1 MCGIIAGI
9 YDNIYKILLEGLVQL
24 QNRGYDS
31 AGIAIINEEIKCI
44 KKASTSTLSAIEYL
58 NTHHINGKIGIGH
71 TRWATHGEKND
82 INSHPHISM
91 CGKFALVHNG
101 IIENYNELKNM
112 LLENGYVMCS
122 QTDTEIIVNLL
133 SFYKKNNSTENA
145 ILKLINILEG
155 TWGLVIINIDEPN
168 TLYATRSGSPL
179 LVGYNETSVIITSE
193 QSGFNNNLSNYFVLN
208 NKDIC
213 IIKKINKNIEIDTKD
228 SYSLKKINYLNF
240 EINGY
245 DHWMIKEI
253 FEQEQTTVNALKR
266 GSRLLENNKVRL
278 GGLNEK
284 KKELENIDN
293 IILLGCGTS
302 FNACCYG
309 IHFFKDL
316 CKFNSVQVIDG
327 ADFSH
332 LDIPKKGSTCLIL
345 LSQSGETKDLHRCIG
360 IAKEYELFTIGVVNV
375 VDSLIAREV
384 DCGCYLHAGREVAVA
399 STKSFTSQSILLV
412 LISIWFSQTYYP
424 HENIKKR
431 EKIIQDLYNLHYDI
445 KKTLNVREHIK
456 KIVPFFNKNS
466 CFILGKQK
474 GEPIAKEGALKIK
487 EVSYI
492 HAEGYSTSSLKH
504 GPFALLEEDFP
515 VILLNPNDE
524 FMAKTQNAYE
534 EIKSRH
540 AKIIKIVNSGEQ
552 GDNIIQIPYNKTFT
566 HLLMIIPLQILS
578 YELALF
584 RNINPDMPRNLAK
597 VVTVE

>member
-24 QNRGYDS
+24 QNRGYDL

-58 NTHHINGKIGIGH
+58 NTHHINGNIGIGH

-82 INSHPHISM
+82 TNSHPHISM

-101 IIENYNELKNM
+101 IIENYKELKNM

-145 ILKLINILEG
+145 ILKLINTLEG

-284 KKELENIDN
+284 KKNWRTL
-293 IILLGCGTS
+293 IIL
-302 FNACCYG
+302 FY
-309 IHFFKDL
+309 
-316 CKFNSVQVIDG
+316 
-327 ADFSH
+327 
-332 LDIPKKGSTCLIL
+332 
-345 LSQSGETKDLHRCIG
+345 
-360 IAKEYELFTIGVVNV
+360 
-375 VDSLIAREV
+375 
-384 DCGCYLHAGREVAVA
+384 
-399 STKSFTSQSILLV
+399 
-412 LISIWFSQTYYP
+412 
-424 HENIKKR
+424 
-431 EKIIQDLYNLHYDI
+431 
-445 KKTLNVREHIK
+445 
-456 KIVPFFNKNS
+456 
-466 CFILGKQK
+466 
-474 GEPIAKEGALKIK
+474 
-487 EVSYI
+487 
-492 HAEGYSTSSLKH
+492 
-504 GPFALLEEDFP
+504 
-515 VILLNPNDE
+515 
-524 FMAKTQNAYE
+524 
-534 EIKSRH
+534 
-540 AKIIKIVNSGEQ
+540 
-552 GDNIIQIPYNKTFT
+552 
-566 HLLMIIPLQILS
+566 
-578 YELALF
+578 
-584 RNINPDMPRNLAK
+584 
-597 VVTVE
+597 